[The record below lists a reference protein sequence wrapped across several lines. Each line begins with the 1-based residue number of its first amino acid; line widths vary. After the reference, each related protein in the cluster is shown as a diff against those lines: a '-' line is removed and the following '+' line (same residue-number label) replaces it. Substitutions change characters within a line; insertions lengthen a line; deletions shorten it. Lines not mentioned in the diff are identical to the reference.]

1 MTTSPTKGIQFE
13 DTLDLNYSAEKAES
27 ASKMAIVREQSSNL
41 SSKVKNPAKA
51 DIHGLKRS
59 KEDAETTADE

>member
-27 ASKMAIVREQSSNL
+27 ASKMAIVREQSSL

>member
-1 MTTSPTKGIQFE
+1 ME

-27 ASKMAIVREQSSNL
+27 GSKMAIVREQSSHL
-41 SSKVKNPAKA
+41 SSNIKNPAKA
-51 DIHGLKRS
+51 DLHANLKRG